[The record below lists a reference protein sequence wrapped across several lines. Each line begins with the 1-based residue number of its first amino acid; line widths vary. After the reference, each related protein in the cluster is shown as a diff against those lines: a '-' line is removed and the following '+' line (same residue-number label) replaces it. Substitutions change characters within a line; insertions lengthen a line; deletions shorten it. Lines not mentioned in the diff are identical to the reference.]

1 MRKIIIAVIALFIV
15 AITSCSDSTDRIG
28 NTLTTPADK
37 FDVTTDT
44 FVVSTRS
51 IKADSVLSRSVYS
64 YIGRLKDPETGTYIT
79 SDFMTQFHILEKQ
92 ASKIFPDKQT
102 IANQSGKFEPIC
114 DSCFVRVVVN
124 SYQGDSLA
132 AMHLTMRELI
142 KPIEESGTYYT
153 NFDPEAKGYL
163 RTDNNAIRQDA
174 VYSMVDLTESD
185 SLRNIYNIR
194 GYYENF
200 EIRLND
206 PYTSRD
212 GELYNNYGTY
222 IMQQYYAHPE
232 YFKNS
237 QAFTR
242 NVCPGF
248 YFQIRDGLG
257 VMTEVAYVQVL
268 VYYHYEIGDLTYV
281 EYASFNS
288 SEEVLQTTHISNNKE
303 GIDKLVADNECTYLK
318 TPAGIYTEVTLPVEQ
333 IKLNH
338 ENDTITSARIVFHRM
353 NDKSRWSDI
362 ILEEPT
368 SVLMVTA
375 DSLYTFFEEN
385 KVPNNKT
392 SYLATFNTTYKT
404 YTFNNLSTLI
414 NYMWDRRYET
424 PNWNKVVLIPV
435 QVETS
440 ASSTSTTVSTV
451 SNEMNV
457 NSVRL
462 VGGSENKHVP
472 VRISIIYNRNKQN

>member
-1 MRKIIIAVIALFIV
+1 
-15 AITSCSDSTDRIG
+15 
-28 NTLTTPADK
+28 
-37 FDVTTDT
+37 
-44 FVVSTRS
+44 
-51 IKADSVLSRSVYS
+51 
-64 YIGRLKDPETGTYIT
+64 
-79 SDFMTQFHILEKQ
+79 
-92 ASKIFPDKQT
+92 
-102 IANQSGKFEPIC
+102 
-114 DSCFVRVVVN
+114 
-124 SYQGDSLA
+124 
-132 AMHLTMRELI
+132 
-142 KPIEESGTYYT
+142 
-153 NFDPEAKGYL
+153 
-163 RTDNNAIRQDA
+163 
-174 VYSMVDLTESD
+174 MVDLTESD
-185 SLRNIYNIR
+185 SLRNIHNIR

-268 VYYHYEIGDLTYV
+268 VYYHYEIGDLLYV
-281 EYASFNS
+281 ESASFNS

-333 IKLNH
+333 IKQNH

>member
-1 MRKIIIAVIALFIV
+1 
-15 AITSCSDSTDRIG
+15 
-28 NTLTTPADK
+28 
-37 FDVTTDT
+37 
-44 FVVSTRS
+44 
-51 IKADSVLSRSVYS
+51 
-64 YIGRLKDPETGTYIT
+64 
-79 SDFMTQFHILEKQ
+79 
-92 ASKIFPDKQT
+92 
-102 IANQSGKFEPIC
+102 
-114 DSCFVRVVVN
+114 
-124 SYQGDSLA
+124 
-132 AMHLTMRELI
+132 
-142 KPIEESGTYYT
+142 
-153 NFDPEAKGYL
+153 
-163 RTDNNAIRQDA
+163 
-174 VYSMVDLTESD
+174 
-185 SLRNIYNIR
+185 
-194 GYYENF
+194 
-200 EIRLND
+200 
-206 PYTSRD
+206 
-212 GELYNNYGTY
+212 
-222 IMQQYYAHPE
+222 
-232 YFKNS
+232 
-237 QAFTR
+237 
-242 NVCPGF
+242 GF

-268 VYYHYEIGDLTYV
+268 VYYHYEIGDLLYV
-281 EYASFNS
+281 ESASFNS

-318 TPAGIYTEVTLPVEQ
+318 TPAGIYTEVTLPIAE
-333 IKLNH
+333 IKSGH

-353 NDKSRWSDI
+353 NEKSRWSDI

-368 SVLMVTA
+368 NVLMVTA